1 VSENKWDAVIVGG
14 GPSGMMAGIVAGS
27 RKRKIL
33 LLEKGK
39 ELGRKLLATGNGRCN
54 LTNEQMG
61 PEHYHAGN
69 RELVKAILGRF
80 DGKAARRFFKEVGL
94 ETKVE
99 ERGRVFPACNE
110 ARAVRDLLAAELERA
125 GVAVRLHSEVMGIK
139 LQKEGI
145 IVEQRGEVHLAQ
157 HVLLTTGGL
166 TGPQFGASPAGL
178 EIART
183 LGHTILPTSP
193 VLVPLEL
200 ESRWQK
206 QLQGVRMDLEARAMM
221 GDRVLFHDTDEL
233 LFTPYGIS
241 GPLGI
246 QVSPV
251 ALEHFQKKGFRLEIS
266 FFPGLRT
273 EDVEEE
279 ISRRWAQ
286 HPEREAGFSFT
297 GWLPARIA
305 PVVLH
310 SVGVDEHRT
319 VKTIKPDERRRLPE
333 AFTHWELVVKGGRSY
348 KEADAMAGGVETK
361 EVNPQTLESRI
372 MPRLFFAGEIL
383 DVVGDWGGYNL
394 QWAWSSGYVAGNAL

>member
-1 VSENKWDAVIVGG
+1 
-14 GPSGMMAGIVAGS
+14 MMAGIVAGR
-27 RKRKIL
+27 RKRKTL
-33 LLEKGK
+33 LLEKEK

-54 LTNEQMG
+54 LTNEQVG
-61 PEHYHAGN
+61 PEHYHGGN

-110 ARAVRDLLAAELERA
+110 ARAVRDLLAAELKRA

-139 LQKEGI
+139 LPKEGI
-145 IVEQRGEVHLAQ
+145 IVEQRGEVHPAQ

-166 TGPQFGASPAGL
+166 AGPQFGASPGGL

-206 QLQGVRMDLEARAMM
+206 QLQGVRMDVEGRAMV
-221 GDRVLFHDTDEL
+221 GDRILYHDTTEI
-233 LFTPYGIS
+233 LFTPYGVS

-251 ALEHFQKKGFRLEIS
+251 ALEYCQKKGFRLEIS

-273 EDVEEE
+273 EDVDEE
-279 ISRRWAQ
+279 ISRWWTQ
-286 HPEREAGFSFT
+286 HPEREVGFSFV
-297 GWLPARIA
+297 GWLPARVA

-310 SVGVDEHRT
+310 SVGIDEHREA
-319 VKTIKPDERRRLPE
+319 KTIKTEERRKLAK
-333 AFTHWELVVKGGRSY
+333 AFTHWDLDVKGGRSY
-348 KEADAMAGGVETK
+348 READVMAGGVDTR
-361 EVNPQTLESRI
+361 EVNSQTLESRI
-372 MPRLFFAGEIL
+372 MPGLFFAGEIL
-383 DVVGDWGGYNL
+383 DVTGDWGGYNL

>member
-1 VSENKWDAVIVGG
+1 
-14 GPSGMMAGIVAGS
+14 MAGIVAGR
-27 RKRKIL
+27 RKRKTL
-33 LLEKGK
+33 LLEKEK

-54 LTNEQMG
+54 LTNEQMS

-110 ARAVRDLLAAELERA
+110 ARAVRDLLAA
-125 GVAVRLHSEVMGIK
+125 
-139 LQKEGI
+139 
-145 IVEQRGEVHLAQ
+145 
-157 HVLLTTGGL
+157 
-166 TGPQFGASPAGL
+166 QFGASPAGL

-206 QLQGVRMDLEARAMM
+206 QLQGVRMDVEGRAMV
-221 GDRVLFHDTDEL
+221 GDRILFHDTTEI

-246 QVSPV
+246 HVSPV
-251 ALEHFQKKGFRLEIS
+251 ALENCQKKGFRMEIS

-273 EDVEEE
+273 EDVDEE
-279 ISRRWAQ
+279 ISRRWTQ
-286 HPEREAGFSFT
+286 HPEREAGFSFI
-297 GWLPARIA
+297 GWLPSRVA

-310 SVGVDEHRT
+310 SAGVDEHRT
-319 VKTIKPDERRRLPE
+319 VKTIKPDERRRIAE
-333 AFTHWELVVKGGRSY
+333 KFTHWELIVKGGRSY
-348 KEADAMAGGVETK
+348 KEADAMTGGVETK

-372 MPRLFFAGEIL
+372 MPGLFFAGEIL

-394 QWAWSSGYVAGNAL
+394 QWAWSSGYVAGNAI

>member
-1 VSENKWDAVIVGG
+1 VSESKWDAVIVGG
-14 GPSGMMAGIVAGS
+14 GPSGLMAGIVAGR

-33 LLEKGK
+33 LLEKEK

-54 LTNEQMG
+54 LTNEQMS

-80 DGKAARRFFKEVGL
+80 DGKTVRRFFKEVGL

-145 IVEQRGEVHLAQ
+145 IVEQRGQVHLAQ

-206 QLQGVRMDLEARAMM
+206 QLQGVRMDVEGWAMV
-221 GDRVLFHDTDEL
+221 GDRILFHDTTEI

-246 QVSPV
+246 HVSPV
-251 ALEHFQKKGFRLEIS
+251 ALENCQKKGFRMEIS

-273 EDVEEE
+273 EDVDEE
-279 ISRRWAQ
+279 ISRRWTQ
-286 HPEREAGFSFT
+286 HPEREAGFSFI
-297 GWLPARIA
+297 GWLPSRVA

-310 SVGVDEHRT
+310 SAGVDEHRT
-319 VKTIKPDERRRLPE
+319 VKTIKPDERRRIAE
-333 AFTHWELVVKGGRSY
+333 KFTHWELIVKGGRSY
-348 KEADAMAGGVETK
+348 KEADAMTGGVETK

-372 MPRLFFAGEIL
+372 MPGLFFAGEIL

-394 QWAWSSGYVAGNAL
+394 QWAWSSGYVAGNAI

>member
-1 VSENKWDAVIVGG
+1 
-14 GPSGMMAGIVAGS
+14 MMAGIVAGR

-33 LLEKGK
+33 LIEKGK

-54 LTNEQMG
+54 LTNEEMG
-61 PEHYHAGN
+61 PEHYHAGS
-69 RELVKAILGRF
+69 RELVNAILGRF

-145 IVEQRGEVHLAQ
+145 IIEQRGEDHLAQ

-166 TGPQFGASPAGL
+166 AGPQFGASPAGL
-178 EIART
+178 EIAKT
-183 LGHTILPTSP
+183 LGNNILPTSP
-193 VLVPLEL
+193 ALVPLEL

-206 QLQGVRMDLEARAMM
+206 QLQGVRMDLEARAML
-221 GDRVLFHDTDEL
+221 GDRALFHDTGEL

-241 GPLGI
+241 GPLAF
-246 QVSPV
+246 QVSRV
-251 ALEHFQKKGFRLEIS
+251 ALEHFQKKGFRLEVS
-266 FFPGLRT
+266 FFPGFRT
-273 EDVEEE
+273 KDMDEELA
-279 ISRRWAQ
+279 RRWAQ

-297 GWLPARIA
+297 GWLPARVA

-310 SVGVDEHRT
+310 SAGVDEHRT
-319 VKTIKPDERRRLPE
+319 VKTIKPDDRRRIVE
-333 AFTHWELVVKGGRSY
+333 TFIHWEMVIKGGRSY

-372 MPRLFFAGEIL
+372 RPGLFLAGEIL